1 MLHDY
6 RKKYHDI
13 ERAFPLFILHVKYL
27 ATRELHSHTNFNTL
41 SQKKNFVTKKT
52 EAKLLVPLGAFVFTS
67 RRKREL
73 TGRVL
78 LITPSP
84 VFLKLMALNALSPK
98 IKIKILIC
106 HPYLFTIEEVGEV
119 DNLISSKY
127 IFCDHVLN
135 SHDHSVLQSIDI
147 TGRNLMLIALR
158 A

>member
-1 MLHDY
+1 M
-6 RKKYHDI
+6 
-13 ERAFPLFILHVKYL
+13 
-27 ATRELHSHTNFNTL
+27 
-41 SQKKNFVTKKT
+41 
-52 EAKLLVPLGAFVFTS
+52 FTS

-78 LITPSP
+78 LTTPSP

-106 HPYLFTIEEVGEV
+106 HPHSFTIEEVGEV
-119 DNLISSKY
+119 DKLISSKY

-135 SHDHSVLQSIDI
+135 SHDRSVLQSIDI
-147 TGRNLMLIALR
+147 TGRNLILIALG

>member
-27 ATRELHSHTNFNTL
+27 VTRELHYKLRTQISTL
-41 SQKKNFVTKKT
+41 YHKKKFVSKKT

-78 LITPSP
+78 LNTPSP
-84 VFLKLMALNALSPK
+84 VFLKLMALNPLSPK

-106 HPYLFTIEEVGEV
+106 HPY
-119 DNLISSKY
+119 
-127 IFCDHVLN
+127 
-135 SHDHSVLQSIDI
+135 
-147 TGRNLMLIALR
+147 
-158 A
+158 

>member
-27 ATRELHSHTNFNTL
+27 ATRELHYKLRTQISTL
-41 SQKKNFVTKKT
+41 YDKKKFVSKKT

-73 TGRVL
+73 TGRVS
-78 LITPSP
+78 PSP
-84 VFLKLMALNALSPK
+84 VFLKLMALNPLSPK

-106 HPYLFTIEEVGEV
+106 HPY
-119 DNLISSKY
+119 
-127 IFCDHVLN
+127 
-135 SHDHSVLQSIDI
+135 
-147 TGRNLMLIALR
+147 
-158 A
+158 